1 MQLLVEDFFL
11 AKKEG
16 YRIIIAGDFNN
27 DYDQLMKSEE
37 GAYMLLENMYK
48 SNNKNTFMKR
58 KNQIRN
64 REIDFIFSDTL
75 HSDVRIEKIE

>member
-1 MQLLVEDFFL
+1 
-11 AKKEG
+11 
-16 YRIIIAGDFNN
+16 
-27 DYDQLMKSEE
+27 MKSEE